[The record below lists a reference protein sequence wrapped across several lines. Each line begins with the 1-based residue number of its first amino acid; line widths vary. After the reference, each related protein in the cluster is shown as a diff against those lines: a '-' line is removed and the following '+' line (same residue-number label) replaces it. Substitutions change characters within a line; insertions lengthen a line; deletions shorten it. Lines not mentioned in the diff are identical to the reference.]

1 MLNRSLVR
9 FLLLALPLFDLA
21 GSWCQAVEA
30 SQQPNL
36 LILFPDQWRRQA
48 FSCYGDPNVKT
59 PNIDRLAAEG
69 VRFNRCYATNPVCS
83 PARAIFLTSRYGH
96 QRA

>member
-1 MLNRSLVR
+1 MLNRWIVR
-9 FLLLALPLFDLA
+9 FLLLALPLLDLT
-21 GSWCQAVEA
+21 GTCCQGEES

-59 PNIDRLAAEG
+59 PNIDRLAAGGEEARREEG
-69 VRFNRCYATNPVCS
+69 GRGGPFGFTRV
-83 PARAIFLTSRYGH
+83 
-96 QRA
+96 QR

>member
-1 MLNRSLVR
+1 MLNRSFVR
-9 FLLLALPLFDLA
+9 FLLMALSLLDLA

-30 SQQPNL
+30 GQQPNL

-59 PNIDRLAAEG
+59 PNIDRLASQG
-69 VRFNRCYATNPVCS
+69 VRFNRCYATNPVC
-83 PARAIFLTSRYGH
+83 
-96 QRA
+96 